1 MNARVKI
8 EIAYAQESLRALRG
22 EAEPLLLAH
31 WQELAHF
38 KDIPLKPRWD
48 AYERLS
54 DAGQLLAF
62 TVRDRGALVGY
73 AAYLVTPSMHYGIL
87 QAQQDVIYLDPEYR
101 RGRIGLNLIRY
112 SEGVLRSKGVEL
124 IYQHVKLAH
133 PQLGRL
139 LEHTGYTLMD
149 QIWVKRLGEPRA

>member
-1 MNARVKI
+1 MSARLKI
-8 EIAYAQESLRALRG
+8 EIAYAQESLRAVR
-22 EAEPLLLAH
+22 AEVDPLLLAH

-54 DAGQLLAF
+54 DSGQLLAF

-73 AAYLVTPSMHYGIL
+73 AAYLVTHSMHYGIL

-101 RGRIGLNLIRY
+101 RGRIGLHLIRY
-112 SEGVLRSKGVEL
+112 SEGVLRQQGVEL

-149 QIWVKRLGEPRA
+149 QIWVKRLGEPHA